1 MRVYFPDVPLPAP
14 EGWIMK
20 RAGYKQPKGKE
31 EVKPTKY
38 TDSHKYPYGYTRAN
52 DTDIRKTFDRARA
65 QMTVIPRQPKQE
77 GNK

>member
-1 MRVYFPDVPLPAP
+1 MD
-14 EGWIMK
+14 K
-20 RAGYKQPKGKE
+20 
-31 EVKPTKY
+31 VKPIKY
-38 TDSHKYPYGYTRAN
+38 TDSHKYPHGYTRAN